1 MERVSVRSDTEAD
14 ETQSF
19 GDGAFGSGSYKRH
32 ARVDSDSDD
41 ESSLEYIPIRI
52 NPNRRV

>member
-1 MERVSVRSDTEAD
+1 MRSDTEAD